1 MNVSEQPLLQVEDLF
16 EATGYS
22 MAAVGLM
29 HSQGR
34 VMLALDAHDR
44 LWRLPGGPVRR
55 MEAPVDAVR
64 RSIRAMTGVCVSVGG
79 FLGVVHDPRTCRLEI
94 IFEVRAIEGCELS
107 MDRTQILHAVWFRT
121 GAPPAN
127 ISETARSAIE
137 AFAGQHVRPFFV
149 THRGGDGGVW
159 QT

>member
-1 MNVSEQPLLQVEDLF
+1 MKVSQQPLLQVEDLF

-22 MAAVGLM
+22 MTALGLM

-55 MEAPVDAVR
+55 MEAPTDAVR
-64 RSIRAMTGVCVSVGG
+64 RSIRAMTGVCVRVGA
-79 FLGVVHDPRTCRLEI
+79 FLGVVHDPRTCSVQV
-94 IFEVRAIEGCELS
+94 IFEVRAVEGCALS
-107 MDRTQILHAVWFRT
+107 VDTAQILHAVWFRT
-121 GAPPAN
+121 GALPAN
-127 ISETARSAIE
+127 TSEATCSAIE
-137 AFAGQHVRPFFV
+137 AFAGERPRPFFV